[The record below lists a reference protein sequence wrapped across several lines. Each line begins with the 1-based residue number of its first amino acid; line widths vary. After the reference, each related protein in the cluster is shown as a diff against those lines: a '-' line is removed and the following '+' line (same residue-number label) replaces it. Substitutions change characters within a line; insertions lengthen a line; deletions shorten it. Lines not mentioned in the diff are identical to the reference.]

1 MAAYSLSARSA
12 RETTSLFLASTS
24 TCASSDIIQDR
35 KFQAWAAFSESLET
49 PMPSPPT
56 NVEAPPSGPGMPAT
70 PTSKPVVD
78 DSSVAG

>member
-1 MAAYSLSARSA
+1 LPVRSE

-24 TCASSDIIQDR
+24 TWACSDTSQLR
-35 KFQAWAAFSESLET
+35 KFQAWGALAESLEM

-56 NVEAPPSGPGMPAT
+56 NVERPPPGPGMPAT
-70 PTSKPVVD
+70 PTSKFSCVD

>member
-1 MAAYSLSARSA
+1 L
-12 RETTSLFLASTS
+12 

-35 KFQAWAAFSESLET
+35 KFQAWDAFLESFET

-56 NVEAPPSGPGMPAT
+56 KVDAPPLTPGSPAT
-70 PTSKPVVD
+70 PTSNLVVD